1 MSHFK
6 NRLLLELYN
15 HRSKNNYYNN
25 LKTADFA
32 DARVEK
38 RKPIDFPPSVP
49 AKKEQVKEIASLS
62 DSNRPGDVDPYYR
75 MIPPSVPKGK
85 DDAKSKPLEP
95 INEIR
100 PGDVDPYYAI
110 PPSLSPYNSVSF
122 DRPGTFLSNSN
133 YRGET
138 ITPPR
143 NTTLAER
150 ALKGRPLSDAEGLQR
165 ASEAPE
171 GIYVYGDTIYAAGTR
186 GSFFDKEW
194 QQNMEY
200 IAKPIAKGLV
210 FNHIDKLTAL
220 GSFLAPEFAPE
231 ISLLGGSLTLGK
243 ATAGEQTKDET
254 KVKIQEIDR
263 YKSAIKAM
271 DANPQIKKAVGFSVG
286 GMTVLELKN
295 KYQDLTGNV
304 YGTPY
309 ADPLAKETIKEQ
321 LNTERE
327 IRNKQ
332 YGDSILAQPA
342 KFVDNKMQDL
352 AEFSLGLSD
361 VKTMSD
367 TGIKRFRQA
376 GDILTS
382 LDNSA
387 ITTVNKE
394 NLLNP
399 IKAHSYE
406 EQASQNFTAD
416 QSKAFGRVNPDNSVS
431 IIQ

>member
-38 RKPIDFPPSVP
+38 RKPMDFPPSVP

-122 DRPGTFLSNSN
+122 DRHGTFLSNSN

-150 ALKGRPLSDAEGLQR
+150 ALKGRPWSDAEGLQR

-210 FNHIDKLTAL
+210 FSHIDKLTAL

-243 ATAGEQTKDET
+243 ATARAQTKDET
-254 KVKIQEIDR
+254 KVKIREIDR

-271 DANPQIKKAVGFSVG
+271 DANPQIKKGCRLFCG
-286 GMTVLELKN
+286 
-295 KYQDLTGNV
+295 
-304 YGTPY
+304 
-309 ADPLAKETIKEQ
+309 
-321 LNTERE
+321 RH
-327 IRNKQ
+327 
-332 YGDSILAQPA
+332 DS
-342 KFVDNKMQDL
+342 
-352 AEFSLGLSD
+352 
-361 VKTMSD
+361 T
-367 TGIKRFRQA
+367 
-376 GDILTS
+376 
-382 LDNSA
+382 
-387 ITTVNKE
+387 
-394 NLLNP
+394 
-399 IKAHSYE
+399 
-406 EQASQNFTAD
+406 
-416 QSKAFGRVNPDNSVS
+416 
-431 IIQ
+431 